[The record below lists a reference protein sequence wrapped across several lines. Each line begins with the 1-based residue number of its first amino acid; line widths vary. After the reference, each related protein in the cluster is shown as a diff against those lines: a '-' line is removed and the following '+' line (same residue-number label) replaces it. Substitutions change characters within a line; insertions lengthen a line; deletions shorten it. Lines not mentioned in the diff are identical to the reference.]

1 MGETVKF
8 LVVDDHPIFRQGL
21 VALVQSD
28 CRYRV
33 IAEAGTVAEAMTAL
47 QKELPDIALV
57 DISLVGQNGLDLV
70 KNIKAQYPSVRSLII
85 SIYDE
90 AIYAERALKAQAR
103 GYVMKQ
109 EAGSIMLEA
118 IRTILLGHIFVSA
131 EMRNRLLE
139 SRFGQREESDNS
151 MLESL
156 SNRELEVFEHIGQGY
171 GVSEIACLLNL
182 SAKTVGVYQEHIKKK
197 MAIEGASDL
206 RKYAVNWVQ
215 SQHK

>member
-1 MGETVKF
+1 
-8 LVVDDHPIFRQGL
+8 
-21 VALVQSD
+21 
-28 CRYRV
+28 
-33 IAEAGTVAEAMTAL
+33 
-47 QKELPDIALV
+47 
-57 DISLVGQNGLDLV
+57 
-70 KNIKAQYPSVRSLII
+70 
-85 SIYDE
+85 
-90 AIYAERALKAQAR
+90 
-103 GYVMKQ
+103 
-109 EAGSIMLEA
+109 MLEA
-118 IRTILLGHIFVSA
+118 IRTILLGHIFVSS

>member
-28 CRYRV
+28 SRYRV

-118 IRTILLGHIFVSA
+118 IRTILLGHIFVSS